1 MLDFG
6 LSELEQKVYKG
17 CTGSKFYTKLGIK
30 IDTKGIIVTHCRL
43 DLLKVLNIKVL
54 FAHVMG
60 QKLFAVC
67 LMFDSRRKWTFAF
80 ATSDGNEN
88 MCFT

>member
-6 LSELEQKVYKG
+6 LLELEQKVYKG
-17 CTGSKFYTKLGIK
+17 CTGSEFYTKLGIE

-54 FAHVMG
+54 FACVMG
-60 QKLFAVC
+60 QKLFAVH
-67 LMFDSRRKWTFAF
+67 LMFDCSGKWTFAF
-80 ATSDGNEN
+80 ATSDGSEN
-88 MCFT
+88 MCFS

>member
-6 LSELEQKVYKG
+6 LSELEWKVYKG
-17 CTGSKFYTKLGIK
+17 CTGNEFYTKLGIK
-30 IDTKGIIVTHCRL
+30 IDTEGIIVIHCRL

-54 FAHVMG
+54 FACVVG

-67 LMFDSRRKWTFAF
+67 LMFDCRGK
-80 ATSDGNEN
+80 
-88 MCFT
+88 